1 LSQSLLLQEEMN
13 QQVNRVHRV
22 PMQTMAYISR
32 LEHVQELLDMRK
44 NKNTE
49 GMGYQGLSLASI
61 VSFIQKVLITR
72 Q

>member
-1 LSQSLLLQEEMN
+1 MSQSLLLQEEMN

-49 GMGYQGLSLASI
+49 GMGYQVLSLASI

>member
-1 LSQSLLLQEEMN
+1 MSQSLLLQEEMN

-44 NKNTE
+44 NKHTE